1 MLRRRGLLA
10 LPAALLAR
18 PALAQGGFPN
28 RPVRVIVPFGAGGSV
43 DVAARLLAREMQ
55 DRLGQPM
62 VIENRAGGTGKVGVL
77 AVAQSAPDGHT
88 LAMINAITHGTV
100 PATTADPGYDP
111 VNGLVPVVRAA
122 ESPIALLV
130 HRDVP
135 ARSVAELVALLRA
148 RPGAY
153 TYATGG
159 AGSGAHLAIVLFL
172 AQAGLRQDSALHVP
186 YRGEAP
192 ALVDLIAGTV
202 HFAMIGAGSQDAL
215 SGGVL
220 RALATTGTERWS
232 RYPDTPTMGE
242 AGLPNVLYTGWSGLA
257 APPGTPPAIVAR
269 LNEAANDA
277 LRSDALRRTM
287 RENGIAAQGGTPEA
301 FRDHIAREV
310 SGWRH
315 VVTSNGLTFEGS

>member
-1 MLRRRGLLA
+1 MRRRSLIA
-10 LPAALLAR
+10 VSSALLAA
-18 PALAQGGFPN
+18 PAFAQPAFPN
-28 RPVRVIVPFGAGGSV
+28 RAVRVIVPFGAGGSV

-62 VIENRAGGTGKVGVL
+62 VIENRAGGTGKVGIL
-77 AVAQSAPDGHT
+77 AVAQAAPDGHT

-100 PATTADPGYDP
+100 PATSADPGYDA
-111 VNGLVPVVRAA
+111 VAGLVPVVRAA

-135 ARSVAELVALLRA
+135 ARTVQDLVALLRS
-148 RPGAY
+148 RPGAL

-159 AGSGAHLAIVLFL
+159 AGSGAHLTIVLFL
-172 AQAGLRQDSALHVP
+172 AQAGLRQDAALHVP

-257 APPGTPPAIVAR
+257 APPGTPTAIVAR

-277 LRSDALRRTM
+277 LRSPALRRAM
-287 RENGIAAQGGTPEA
+287 AENGIAAQGGTPA
-301 FRDHIAREV
+301 GFRDHIAREV
-310 SGWRH
+310 ARWRD
-315 VVTSNGLTFEGS
+315 VVTSNNLTFEGS